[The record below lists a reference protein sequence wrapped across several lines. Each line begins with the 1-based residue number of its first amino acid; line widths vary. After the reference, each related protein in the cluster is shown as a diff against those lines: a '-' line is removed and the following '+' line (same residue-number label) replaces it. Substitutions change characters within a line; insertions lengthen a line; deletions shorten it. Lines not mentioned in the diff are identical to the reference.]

1 MLPGAGGRLVS
12 LVPRL
17 VVVVNQQE
25 VHVLLRIR
33 ASAVL
38 IATVL
43 LLALPAPGGA
53 QTGKPMPRVGV
64 LSPFIGSDNAFFETI
79 RHRLQ
84 ELGYV
89 EGRSVSYIYRAA
101 EDFDQLQTLAAEMV
115 KLNVSVIVTAG
126 PQGVR
131 AARNA
136 TRTIPIVMGN
146 VGDAVDQGFVATL
159 ARPGGNVTG
168 LSSLNTELSAK
179 RLELMKQTLPAL
191 SRVAVLREAVGDA
204 TPLEAV
210 QRQARA
216 LGVGVQVFQIRDAD
230 ELPSAFAAMA
240 DARVGALEILPG
252 SMFVSQ
258 LRRIVD
264 LAATT
269 RIPTIFA
276 DERFVRAGGLMSY
289 RPDVLAL
296 YARSAGYVDRI
307 LKGANPA
314 SLPVEQ
320 PTAFTLAIHLGT
332 AARLGITIPPGLLQ
346 RADLLVR

>member
-1 MLPGAGGRLVS
+1 MI
-12 LVPRL
+12 
-17 VVVVNQQE
+17 VNRQE
-25 VHVLLRIR
+25 VRVLVRIR
-33 ASAVL
+33 AFAVL
-38 IATVL
+38 IALL
-43 LLALPAPGGA
+43 LLALPAPAGA
-53 QTGKPMPRVGV
+53 QGGKPMPRVGV

-79 RHRLQ
+79 RQRLQ

-89 EGRSVSYIYRAA
+89 EGRTVSYIYRAA

-115 KLNVSVIVTAG
+115 KLNVAVIVTAG

-230 ELPSAFAAMA
+230 ELPSAFAAMG

-276 DERFVRAGGLMSY
+276 DDRFVRAGGLMSY
-289 RPDVLAL
+289 GPDVLAL

-332 AARLGITIPPGLLQ
+332 AARLGITIPPSLLQ

>member
-1 MLPGAGGRLVS
+1 MI
-12 LVPRL
+12 
-17 VVVVNQQE
+17 VNRQE
-25 VHVLLRIR
+25 VRVLVRIR
-33 ASAVL
+33 AFAVL
-38 IATVL
+38 IALL
-43 LLALPAPGGA
+43 LLALPAPAGA
-53 QTGKPMPRVGV
+53 QGGKPMPRVGV

-79 RHRLQ
+79 RQRLQ

-89 EGRSVSYIYRAA
+89 EGRTVSYIYRAA
-101 EDFDQLQTLAAEMV
+101 EDFDQLQTLAAEMA
-115 KLNVSVIVTAG
+115 KLNVAVIVTAG

-230 ELPSAFAAMA
+230 ELPSAFAAMG

-276 DERFVRAGGLMSY
+276 DDRFVRAGGLMSY
-289 RPDVLAL
+289 GPDVLAL

-332 AARLGITIPPGLLQ
+332 AARLGITIPPSLLQ

>member
-1 MLPGAGGRLVS
+1 MLFRTW
-12 LVPRL
+12 
-17 VVVVNQQE
+17 
-25 VHVLLRIR
+25 

-38 IATVL
+38 TATVL

-53 QTGKPMPRVGV
+53 QASKPMPRVGV

-101 EDFDQLQTLAAEMV
+101 EEFDQLQTLAAEMV
-115 KLNVSVIVTAG
+115 KLNVAVIVTAG

-179 RLELMKQTLPAL
+179 RLELLKQTLPTL

-289 RPDVLAL
+289 GPDVLDL

-320 PTAFTLAIHLGT
+320 PTAFTLAIHLAT
-332 AARLGITIPPGLLQ
+332 AARLGITIPPSLLQ

>member
-1 MLPGAGGRLVS
+1 M
-12 LVPRL
+12 
-17 VVVVNQQE
+17 VVRV
-25 VHVLLRIR
+25 R
-33 ASAVL
+33 AFAVL
-38 IATVL
+38 IAVL
-43 LLALPAPGGA
+43 LLALPGLAGA
-53 QTGKPMPRVGV
+53 QAGKPMPRVGV

-79 RHRLQ
+79 RKRLQ

-89 EGRSVSYIYRAA
+89 EGRTVSYIYRAA

-115 KLNVSVIVTAG
+115 KLNVAVIVTAG

-136 TRTIPIVMGN
+136 TRSIPIVMGN

-179 RLELMKQTLPAL
+179 RLELLKQTLPSL

-216 LGVGVQVFQIRDAD
+216 LGIGVQVFQIRDAD
-230 ELPSAFAAMA
+230 ELPSAFAAMG

-258 LRRIVD
+258 LRRVVD
-264 LAATT
+264 LTTTT

-289 RPDVLAL
+289 GPDVLDL

-307 LKGANPA
+307 LKGASPTN
-314 SLPVEQ
+314 LPVEQ

-332 AARLGITIPPGLLQ
+332 AARLGVTIPPTLLQ

>member
-1 MLPGAGGRLVS
+1 
-12 LVPRL
+12 
-17 VVVVNQQE
+17 
-25 VHVLLRIR
+25 
-33 ASAVL
+33 L
-38 IATVL
+38 IAL
-43 LLALPAPGGA
+43 LLSGIPGPAGA
-53 QTGKPMPRVGV
+53 QGGKPMPRVGV

-79 RHRLQ
+79 RQRLQ

-89 EGRSVSYIYRAA
+89 EGRTVSYIYRAA
-101 EDFDQLQTLAAEMV
+101 EEFDQLQTLAAEMV
-115 KLNVSVIVTAG
+115 KLNVAVIVTAG

-179 RLELMKQTLPAL
+179 RLELMKQTLPTL

-216 LGVGVQVFQIRDAD
+216 LGIGVQVFQIRDAD

-289 RPDVLAL
+289 GPDVVAL

-314 SLPVEQ
+314 NLPVEQ

-332 AARLGITIPPGLLQ
+332 AARLGITIPPCLHQ
-346 RADLLVR
+346 RAELLVR

>member
-1 MLPGAGGRLVS
+1 MLV
-12 LVPRL
+12 
-17 VVVVNQQE
+17 
-25 VHVLLRIR
+25 RIR

-38 IATVL
+38 IATML
-43 LLALPAPGGA
+43 LLALPGPAGA
-53 QTGKPMPRVGV
+53 QAAKPMPRVGV
-64 LSPFIGSDNAFFETI
+64 LSPFIGSDNGFFETI
-79 RHRLQ
+79 RQRLQ
-84 ELGYV
+84 ELGYL
-89 EGRSVSYIYRAA
+89 EGRTVSYIYRAA

-115 KLNVSVIVTAG
+115 KLDVAVIVTAG

-136 TRTIPIVMGN
+136 TRSIPIVMGN

-179 RLELMKQTLPAL
+179 RLELLKQTIPSLV
-191 SRVAVLREAVGDA
+191 RVAVLREAVGDA

-210 QRQARA
+210 QRRART

-230 ELPSAFAAMA
+230 ELPSAFAAMG

-264 LAATT
+264 LATTT

-289 RPDVLAL
+289 GPDVLDL
-296 YARSAGYVDRI
+296 YSRSAGYIDRI
-307 LKGANPA
+307 LKGASPA
-314 SLPVEQ
+314 NLPVEQ

-332 AARLGITIPPGLLQ
+332 AARLGVTIPPILLQ

>member
-1 MLPGAGGRLVS
+1 MI
-12 LVPRL
+12 
-17 VVVVNQQE
+17 VNRQE
-25 VHVLLRIR
+25 VRVLVRIW

-38 IATVL
+38 IAL
-43 LLALPAPGGA
+43 LLSGIPGPAGA
-53 QTGKPMPRVGV
+53 QGGKPMPRVGV

-79 RHRLQ
+79 RQRLQ

-89 EGRSVSYIYRAA
+89 EGSYIYRAA
-101 EDFDQLQTLAAEMV
+101 EEFDQLQTLAAEMV
-115 KLNVSVIVTAG
+115 KLNVAVIVTAG

-179 RLELMKQTLPAL
+179 RLELMKQTLPTL

-216 LGVGVQVFQIRDAD
+216 LGIGVQVFQIRDAD

-289 RPDVLAL
+289 GPDVVAL

-314 SLPVEQ
+314 NLPVEQ